1 MGRTSQPV
9 SLGTLR
15 SSARVSS
22 RRATRAQLRVL
33 VNLVADDLLQVGDL
47 KRATLQ
53 RFLSVNEQFSIDH
66 VVEDGSVKSVAKV
79 V

>member
-1 MGRTSQPV
+1 
-9 SLGTLR
+9 
-15 SSARVSS
+15 VSS
-22 RRATRAQLRVL
+22 RWATRAQPDVL
-33 VNLVADDLLQVGDL
+33 VDLVTDDLLQVGDL

-53 RFLSVNEQFSIDH
+53 RFLCVDEQLSINN